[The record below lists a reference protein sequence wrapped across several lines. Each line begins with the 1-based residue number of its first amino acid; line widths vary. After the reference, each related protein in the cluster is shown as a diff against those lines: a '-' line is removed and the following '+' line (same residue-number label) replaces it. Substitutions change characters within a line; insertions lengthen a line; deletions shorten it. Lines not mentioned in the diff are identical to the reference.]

1 MLATKVSCGSTGSVV
16 VVVGVVVVGVVVVGV
31 RVVVVVDVVVDT
43 DATSSVLSV
52 PQADARSNTAT
63 SALVSRR
70 NFGIAVTD
78 IPHIVEIIGIFRHS
92 VDTPP
97 LPSIPVE
104 LTEIADGILVALRPS
119 TGFGS
124 PNMAAVIEDDGI
136 TVVDSGTVPRL
147 GREFADALAPTGVP
161 IRHLVYTSPH
171 IDHVGGSTAFP
182 LAAVYGTPE
191 TSALLDQP
199 PNVEAYSHMAPELA
213 NDFLGLTTRPVTHT
227 VREAAWISARVV
239 IAPSHGQVA
248 ENLVVQIPDANVV
261 LAGAMATFGVIPP
274 AWGGNPSPWAD
285 QLDVILGWG
294 TTIVPSHGPVGG
306 ENEVRELQQY
316 LRSLLAP
323 GEGPWD
329 RWANQRF
336 HVANIE
342 RAAML
347 AAGDPAP
354 PPSILALMG
363 IS

>member
-1 MLATKVSCGSTGSVV
+1 VV
-16 VVVGVVVVGVVVVGV
+16 VVAGGVVVVGA
-31 RVVVVVDVVVDT
+31 VVVVVVVVE
-43 DATSSVLSV
+43 VV
-52 PQADARSNTAT
+52 VGADAKSIVLLLPHADASSNTAT
-63 SALVSRR
+63 SALVNRR
-70 NFGIAVTD
+70 IVGIAATD
-78 IPHIVEIIGIFRHS
+78 IPLIVEIIGIFGHS
-92 VDTPP
+92 VNTPP

-104 LTEIADGILVALRPS
+104 LIEIADGILVALRPP

-147 GREFADALAPTGVP
+147 GREFADALKSTGVP
-161 IRHLVYTSPH
+161 IRHLVYTAPH

-182 LAAVYGTPE
+182 LAAAYGTPE

-199 PNVEAYSHMAPELA
+199 PNVEAYSHIAPELA
-213 NDFLGLTTRPVTHT
+213 DDFLGLTTRPVTHT

-239 IAPSHGQVA
+239 IAPTHGQVA

-274 AWGGNPSPWAD
+274 AWAGNPSQWAD
-285 QLDVILGWG
+285 QLDIVLGWG

-323 GEGPWD
+323 RDGPWD
-329 RWANQRF
+329 RWTNQRF
-336 HVANIE
+336 HAANIE

-347 AAGDPAP
+347 AIDDPSP